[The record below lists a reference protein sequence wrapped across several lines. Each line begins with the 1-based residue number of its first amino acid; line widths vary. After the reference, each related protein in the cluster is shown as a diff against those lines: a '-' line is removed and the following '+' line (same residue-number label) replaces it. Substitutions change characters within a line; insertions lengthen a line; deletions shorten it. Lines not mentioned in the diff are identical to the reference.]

1 MEKNRTVF
9 ALLLTLAMA
18 MALCVPVF
26 AAETGN
32 SAETVANGDKVIVP
46 LNADDIVDFS
56 DVISEMPPI
65 VLGTPDMA
73 EYDDS
78 PNIQTRASGFL
89 FSMTAN
95 AVYELLVTGS
105 AKTFTE
111 SDLTIIISTL
121 AENCHIATDQMR
133 QLKSAVAIMMPVPV
147 CMSRICML
155 MFMRDPFREKSIHSL
170 LLRRNIL
177 IVALSRIK
185 QGWDMFP
192 ETCLSI
198 ARHEEHCDEK
208 DVSTLYY
215 HRDSCRCF
223 GIFHLSG
230 NPGWHRNI

>member
-1 MEKNRTVF
+1 MKKTRRVF

-111 SDLTIIISTL
+111 SDLDNNYLYISGELSHSYGSDASIKIGGCYYDASSGLYVADLYAYVYEGSISRKINTQF
-121 AENCHIATDQMR
+121 AIAKEYTHR
-133 QLKSAVAIMMPVPV
+133 G
-147 CMSRICML
+147 
-155 MFMRDPFREKSIHSL
+155 F
-170 LLRRNIL
+170 
-177 IVALSRIK
+177 IK
-185 QGWDMFP
+185 NQAG
-192 ETCLSI
+192 
-198 ARHEEHCDEK
+198 
-208 DVSTLYY
+208 VGYV
-215 HRDSCRCF
+215 
-223 GIFHLSG
+223 SG
-230 NPGWHRNI
+230 NLSFYSKA